1 MKAFLLLFLSIISY
15 NSIAQNASV
24 RGTVTGPEGAPLP
37 FANVFLKGTNIGT
50 STNNEGSFFLNNI
63 NPEKYTLVVSAV
75 GYTTIQKEI
84 ILTSGKELIIPVQLS
99 QDNQNLNEIVITS
112 NRRTETLDEV
122 PSSVSVLTASQ
133 IENRI
138 QTSNNIADV
147 LIEIPGI
154 ALSTNQTS
162 NVGQTLR
169 GRNML
174 VLIDGIP
181 QSTPLRSGG
190 RDINTI
196 DPNSLER
203 IEVIK
208 GATAIYGNGADGGI
222 INYITK
228 KPEMGKRFESTTQLG
243 AEGSLVDID
252 HTVGAKLSQ
261 TFSGN
266 LEKLSYLASGSF
278 RQTGIFRDAN
288 GEVVSPTYGLGE
300 TNQYNFLGKL
310 NYRLTED
317 YSLETMYNYYSS
329 NQDTEYINQNGI
341 YGETPAI
348 GVIGE
353 VLGVDQGNRFNHNA
367 QMTYDANNLI
377 GNTDL
382 RLNLYLQDFK
392 TVYGFSDFFF
402 NPEAGYVGG
411 QSTIESTKTGARFN
425 FRTPYSFGGDINGDI
440 LYGIDILND
449 KTSQNLIDGRV
460 WAPEMDM
467 VNFAPYAQLKT
478 IYNDFVLKAGIRFE
492 NINIEVPDYE
502 TILIYPT
509 GPGAPNGGVAVNG
522 GELKYDATTFNTG
535 LRYNRYEIFQPFVS
549 FSQSFSIADLG
560 RTLRTATENT
570 VSQINS
576 EAVIA
581 NNYEA
586 GFNSRLG
593 RTRLSGAYFVST
605 SELGATYREVNG
617 VFQIA
622 RQPEKVYGFELAL
635 DTEIIDNVY
644 FGSSVSYTEGKLDSE
659 SSGEYDTYINGDRIP
674 PLKLVNYLQ
683 YDLNNKWDA
692 RISHIYSGN
701 RERFEPAENGSYVY
715 GKGPVESFNLI
726 NFTSNYQLTP
736 NTELGLGIENLLN
749 EDYYNL
755 LSQWSARDSNYI
767 KGNGTR
773 FSLTVTVNL

>member
-1 MKAFLLLFLSIISY
+1 MKVFLCLLISLVTF
-15 NSIAQNASV
+15 NSFTQNATI
-24 RGTVTGPEGAPLP
+24 RGTVTGQEGIPIP
-37 FANVFLKGTNIGT
+37 FANVILEGTKIGT
-50 STNNEGSFFLNNI
+50 STNNEGSFVLTNI
-63 NPEKYTLVVSAV
+63 NPEKYTLVVSAI
-75 GYTTIQKEI
+75 GYETVKKEI
-84 ILTSGKELIIPVQLS
+84 ILTSGKELVVPVQLS
-99 QDNQNLNEIVITS
+99 QDNQNLNEIVITT

-122 PSSVSVLTASQ
+122 PSSVSVLTARQ

-147 LIEIPGI
+147 LLEIPGI

-162 NVGQTLR
+162 STGQTLR

-228 KPEMGKRFESTTQLG
+228 KPELGKRFESTTQLG
-243 AEGSLVDID
+243 TEGSMVDID
-252 HTVGAKLSQ
+252 HTIGSRLSQ

-266 LEKLSYLASGSF
+266 LDKLSYLASGSF

-310 NYRLTED
+310 NYILMED
-317 YSLETMYNYYSS
+317 HSLELMYNYYSS
-329 NQDTEYINQNGI
+329 NQDTEYINQNGV
-341 YGETPAI
+341 YGESPAI
-348 GVIGE
+348 GIIGE
-353 VLGVDQGNRFNHNA
+353 VLGVDQGNRYNHNA
-367 QMTYDANNLI
+367 QVTYDANNLL

-402 NPEAGYVGG
+402 NPEGGYEGG
-411 QSTIESTKTGARFN
+411 QSTLESTKKGARFN
-425 FRTPYSFGGDINGDI
+425 FRTPYSFGSDINGDI
-440 LYGIDILND
+440 LYGMDILND
-449 KTSQNLIDGRV
+449 KTSQKLMDGRI

-478 IYNDFVLKAGIRFE
+478 VYSDFVLKAGIRVE

-502 TILIYPT
+502 TILIYPSGSET
-509 GPGAPNGGVAVNG
+509 PNGGVAVNG

-570 VSQINS
+570 VGQINS

-581 NNYEA
+581 NNYEV

-593 RTRLSGAYFVST
+593 KTSLSGAYFIST

-622 RQPEKVYGFELAL
+622 REPEKVYGYELAL
-635 DTEIIDNVY
+635 DTEVFDNLN
-644 FGSSVSYTEGKLDSE
+644 FGSSLSYTEGKLKSE
-659 SSGEYDTYINGDRIP
+659 GGEYDTYINGDRIP

-683 YDLNNKWDA
+683 YEMNDKWEA

-701 RERFEPAENGSYVY
+701 RERFEPAANGTYVY
-715 GKGPVESFNLI
+715 GKGPVESFNLV
-726 NFTSNYQLTP
+726 NLSSNYQLTP
-736 NTELGLGIENLLN
+736 NTKLGLGIENLLN
-749 EDYYNL
+749 EDYYNP

-773 FSLTVTVNL
+773 FSLTMTINL